1 MLASPLSAT
10 ASDLPQPPVQTVRLV
25 LAENMDL
32 MRCALTS
39 LLGAE
44 PDLSVIAAL
53 ECDAALVDKVLRLQP
68 DVVVVDVDERVQQCL
83 AAIEKLRERAPM
95 LPIVALAPA
104 KPPIVRRLLT
114 IRVTSVI
121 DRNKPP
127 ARLLEA
133 IRAAASGDEVVDVAL
148 AVAALAVKPNPLTA
162 QETEVLRH
170 AAEGATGPEI
180 AAQMHLSQGTVRN
193 YLSKAA
199 LKTSARGRVDAV
211 RIAQEAG
218 WL

>member
-1 MLASPLSAT
+1 MLASAAT
-10 ASDLPQPPVQTVRLV
+10 VVGERPKAITLTISVV
-25 LAENMDL
+25 LAENLNL
-32 MRCALTS
+32 MRCALAR
-39 LLGAE
+39 LLDAE
-44 PDLSVIAAL
+44 ADLSVMAAVG
-53 ECDAALVDKVLRLQP
+53 CDSALADTVLRLRP
-68 DVVVVDVDERVQQCL
+68 DVVVADIDDPLPQCV
-83 AAIEKLRERAPM
+83 AAIEQLHHRAP
-95 LPIVALAPA
+95 LVPVVALAPA

-114 IRVTSVI
+114 IPVTSAI

-127 ARLLEA
+127 TRLLEA
-133 IRAAASGDEVVDVAL
+133 IRAAAGGDQVVDVSL

-162 QETEVLRH
+162 QETEVLRR
-170 AAEGATGPEI
+170 AAGGATGPEI

>member
-1 MLASPLSAT
+1 MRASPVAVG
-10 ASDLPQPPVQTVRLV
+10 DLPAVITQTIRVV
-25 LAENMDL
+25 LAENMNL
-32 MRCALTS
+32 MRCALAS
-39 LLGAE
+39 LLQAE
-44 PDLSVIAAL
+44 PDLTVAAAL
-53 ECDAALVDKVLRLQP
+53 ACDRVLPEAVLQLRP
-68 DVVVVDVDERVQQCL
+68 DVVVVDVDEPLSQCV
-83 AAIEKLRERAPM
+83 AAVEELHRRAP
-95 LPIVALAPA
+95 LIPVVALAPA

-114 IRVTSVI
+114 IPVTSAI

-133 IRAAASGDEVVDVAL
+133 IRAAAGGNQVVDVSL
-148 AVAALAVKPNPLTA
+148 AVAALTVKPNPLTA
-162 QETEVLRH
+162 QETEVLRR
-170 AAEGATGPEI
+170 AAGGASGPEI